1 MIRGT
6 IINTA
11 INVLIVIL
19 LAIIIYYLVN
29 IGNKFISER
38 KRIKIR
44 DKRILSVLLG
54 LLCIFVLYNIFKK
67 YTIVSD
73 TAFTIILSAI
83 IAYLFNPIIDYF
95 ESKNIKR
102 VYGVLILYL
111 SILVI
116 IFILAFLVVPKS
128 GRELKRLATDMPKY
142 IENISAMIDIYYT
155 KYTSTMGDL
164 PDIFQG
170 IQEILRENLIVI
182 ENIVVNGLKNFFSV
196 IMNVFSKVVSIVLT
210 PILTFYF
217 LVDKDYFTKK
227 IKKLIPRR
235 HREKGLEL
243 TREIDG
249 VLSKFVRGKLILA
262 SYVGI
267 ATSIFLLIMGV
278 DFAIFI
284 GFITGIADIVPYIGP
299 FIGFIPAFFFALLV
313 SPIKALWVSI
323 FFVLIQWVENNILA
337 PKIIGDTIGMH
348 PMVILL
354 SIIIG
359 GGVFGILGMILAIP
373 AVAVSILLFNFFK
386 DEYKKSKQ
394 IS

>member
-267 ATSIFLLIMGV
+267 VTSIFLLIMGV

>member
-6 IINTA
+6 ILNTA

-227 IKKLIPRR
+227 IKKLIPGR

-267 ATSIFLLIMGV
+267 VTSIFLLIMGV